1 MTNTLDIVLNRLTEL
16 QSLVAAFPISLVI
29 LSLSSVS
36 LITMLIMAPVD
47 YRFERM
53 RLMGITRTVLAMI
66 LTGIVALG
74 VLSFGLDLIKTAR
87 NDIPGWIDLVLLSLC
102 SAGFILVCYL
112 HLRHRHSFTFA
123 RFTNAV
129 VLPLAAPVIPF
140 FGLIQSIW
148 SVAL

>member
-1 MTNTLDIVLNRLTEL
+1 MTNSLDIVFNRLTEL
-16 QSLVAAFPISLVI
+16 QSLVAAFPSSLVI
-29 LSLSSVS
+29 LSLSAAS

-53 RLMGITRTVLAMI
+53 RLMGITRAVLAMI
-66 LTGIVALG
+66 MTGIVALG

-87 NDIPGWIDLVLLSLC
+87 NDIPGWIDLALLSLC
-102 SAGFILVCYL
+102 SAGFILVCYM
-112 HLRHRHSFTFA
+112 HLRHRNSFTFS

-140 FGLIQSIW
+140 FGLIQLTL
-148 SVAL
+148 AP